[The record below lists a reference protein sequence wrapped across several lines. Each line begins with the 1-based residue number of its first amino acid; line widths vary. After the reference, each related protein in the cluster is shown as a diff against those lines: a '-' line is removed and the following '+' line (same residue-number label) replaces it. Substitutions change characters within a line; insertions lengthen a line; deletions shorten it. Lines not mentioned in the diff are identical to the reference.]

1 MFYIPAHKAV
11 KYAFNYL
18 MTSKIIITKQC
29 TKTITDN
36 ITFTEHRICVLTF
49 LQTKTLRRLS
59 IPLSYLLNKLSSS
72 FKNTLWT
79 NN

>member
-36 ITFTEHRICVLTF
+36 ITFTDNITLLIILH
-49 LQTKTLRRLS
+49 LQN
-59 IPLSYLLNKLSSS
+59 IE
-72 FKNTLWT
+72 FVF
-79 NN
+79 